1 MSIKKEILNQLLD
14 KYENSAHFK
23 DEAQINRR
31 IMIDLKP
38 PLYNIESPTQK
49 QAVHMVLEDLS
60 EKKLVKVLWLEKNH
74 IARRVQLNLDN
85 VDQAYKEIKREDKKT
100 ALRQVQELCVLQ
112 DGDPEWLKEFLHH
125 VNVFIDT
132 RYKVPGIM
140 PAGKEEQQNLLI
152 VFRAIAQLD
161 GEEVLERVFSKRY
174 LRDSKYFEN
183 YLRAKT
189 ASVLSQFKLGSH
201 DLSADEVLQE
211 AGLFRS
217 SDELLFTGPISIE
230 VNNQIIDFTPLKH
243 GAAIGARTVKELEI
257 SDLKADTIITIEN
270 KASYR
275 EYCSRMDDKTL
286 AIYLAGF
293 PGPMKKLF
301 LEKLYIYA
309 QKYRQVIRFLH
320 WGDIDLGGFRIFRSL
335 KDVVPTIEPHLMDAE
350 TLLMHRDQCQEL
362 AKGYGKQLKKL
373 LEHPAYN
380 EFREVVEI
388 MLRENIR
395 FEQEG
400 ITESGPVA
408 NNK

>member
-1 MSIKKEILNQLLD
+1 MNIKKEILNQLLD

-23 DEAQINRR
+23 DEARVNRR

-60 EKKLVKVLWLEKNH
+60 KKKLVKALWLEKNH

-85 VDQAYKEIKREDKKT
+85 VDQAYKEINREDKKT
-100 ALRQVQELCVLQ
+100 ALHQVRELCVPLAS
-112 DGDPEWLKEFLHH
+112 DPEWLKDFLHY
-125 VNVFIDT
+125 VIAFIDT
-132 RYKVPGIM
+132 RRKVPGIM

-152 VFRAIAQLD
+152 ILRAIAHLD
-161 GEEVLERVFSKRY
+161 GEEVLERVFSKRC

-183 YLRAKT
+183 HLRAKT
-189 ASVLSQFKLGSH
+189 ASVLSQYKLGNR

-257 SDLKADTIITIEN
+257 SALKADTIITIEN

-275 EYCSRMDDKTL
+275 EYCSQMDDKTFV
-286 AIYLAGF
+286 IYLAGF

-301 LEKLYIYA
+301 LEKLYIYG
-309 QKYRQVIRFLH
+309 QEYRQGIRFLH

-335 KDVVPTIEPHLMDAE
+335 KEVVPTIEPHLMDAE
-350 TLLMHRDQCQEL
+350 TLLLHRDQCQEL
-362 AKGYGKQLKKL
+362 TKGYGKQLKKL
-373 LEHPAYN
+373 LEDPGYA
-380 EFREVVEI
+380 EFREAVEV

-395 FEQEG
+395 LEQEG
-400 ITESGPVA
+400 IIE
-408 NNK
+408 

>member
-1 MSIKKEILNQLLD
+1 MNIKKEILNQLLD

-23 DEAQINRR
+23 DEARVNRR
-31 IMIDLKP
+31 IMINLKP

-60 EKKLVKVLWLEKNH
+60 KKKLVKALWLEKNH

-100 ALRQVQELCVLQ
+100 ALHQVRELCVPQ
-112 DGDPEWLKEFLHH
+112 DVDPEWLKEFLHH
-125 VNVFIDT
+125 VTAFIDT
-132 RYKVPGIM
+132 RRKVPGIM

-152 VFRAIAQLD
+152 VLRAIAHLD
-161 GEEVLERVFSKRY
+161 GEEVLERVFSKRC

-183 YLRAKT
+183 HLRAKT
-189 ASVLSQFKLGSH
+189 ASVLSQFKLGSR

-230 VNNQIIDFTPLKH
+230 INNQIIDFTPLKY

-257 SDLKADTIITIEN
+257 SALKADTIITIEN

-275 EYCSRMDDKTL
+275 EYCSQMDDKTFV
-286 AIYLAGF
+286 IYLAGF
-293 PGPMKKLF
+293 PGPMKRLF
-301 LEKLYIYA
+301 MHKLYGHA
-309 QKYRQVIRFLH
+309 QKYSHGIRFLH
-320 WGDIDLGGFRIFRSL
+320 WGDIDLGGFRIFKSL
-335 KDVVPTIEPHLMDAE
+335 KDVVPTLEAYLMDAS
-350 TLLMHRDQCQEL
+350 TLLLHRDQCQEL
-362 AKGYGKQLKKL
+362 TKGYGKQLQKL
-373 LEHPAYN
+373 LDDPGYV
-380 EFREVVEI
+380 EFREVVEV

-395 FEQEG
+395 LEQEG
-400 ITESGPVA
+400 ITE
-408 NNK
+408 

>member
-60 EKKLVKVLWLEKNH
+60 KKKLVKVLWLEKNH
-74 IARRVQLNLDN
+74 IARRVQLNLNN

-100 ALRQVQELCVLQ
+100 ALRQVKELCVPQ
-112 DGDPEWLKEFLHH
+112 DGDPEWLKGFLHY
-125 VNVFIDT
+125 VTAFVDT
-132 RYKVPGIM
+132 RLKVPGIM
-140 PAGKEEQQNLLI
+140 PAGKKAQQNLLT
-152 VFRAIAQLD
+152 VLRAIAHLE
-161 GEEVLERVFSKRY
+161 GEEVLERVFSKRC

-183 YLRAKT
+183 HLRAKT
-189 ASVLSQFKLGSH
+189 ASVLSQFKLGSR
-201 DLSADEVLQE
+201 DLSTDEVLQE

-230 VNNQIIDFTPLKH
+230 INNQIIDFTPLKH

-257 SDLKADTIITIEN
+257 SDLKAGTIITIEN

-275 EYCSRMDDKTL
+275 ECCSRMDDKTL

-301 LEKLYIYA
+301 VEKLYIYA

-362 AKGYGKQLKKL
+362 SLGYGKQLKKL
-373 LEHPAYN
+373 LEDPGYD
-380 EFREVVEI
+380 EFREVVEL

-395 FEQEG
+395 LEQEG
-400 ITESGPVA
+400 ITQF
-408 NNK
+408 